1 MFSFASLNKEG
12 LVVFAGRIEGASQ
25 ETINYFRRYFVEEDP
40 GEDERYTVEQVTVS
54 KGEKSKA

>member
-1 MFSFASLNKEG
+1 M
-12 LVVFAGRIEGASQ
+12 VVFAGRIEGASQ